1 MSNQL
6 KRLCKKFVAV
16 VVSLTVVSSMT
27 VTSRIPNVEAASSF
41 RDVSNHAFYYEAVT
55 ELAQRG
61 VLGGYEDGT
70 FKPNRPV
77 TRAEATKIIAFD
89 LGLAYKN
96 VYSYSPFR
104 DVVASDW
111 FYQPVTALTLAGG
124 IGGYGDGTFR
134 PNQTITR
141 AEMASLLVKAYQLST
156 NRNVYLPFQ
165 DIPANSWYASAVK
178 VLYANQVTSGKS
190 AVSFAPNDAVT
201 RGEMAAFVHKAGK
214 VSKEVEESPVN
225 QVPWVNSGVLEKITS
240 NSVKISGL
248 TYSMVSGVK
257 NILGTHNDAV
267 LNGAKIEVEQ
277 SNGLIKKIEKLELNK
292 SGRSSS
298 KVVLDGKNG
307 TIDGDLVISADY
319 VTVEN
324 MTVQGDFI
332 ITNKLKNDFYAEDL
346 NVRSDTMINS
356 DDGGKIVFEDSK
368 LQAVKVNSEDVRI
381 EARGSATAN
390 YFIFTKDATIISE
403 KTISKIIVDKKDV
416 DLILGTNTKVYNIE
430 LPRSVDLKDV
440 VASRSQRE
448 NIEHINGWD
457 NPEYDPYD
465 YYDDD
470 DDDDDDVRYINGGH
484 YGKLTIRE
492 DAHIRNVSVDELILD
507 PGNNGDVTLNNVEVD
522 YITIKSGGTNSIR
535 LIDTT
540 VFKTIT
546 VENDRTIRIVF
557 GSGTDVNRVILETA
571 AILDAGTSN
580 ADINEVEIR
589 PTSGNDVIS
598 FNGDA
603 FSDTYVTVSKPAF
616 VETVRNT
623 ELRKITVT
631 AETGSVFL
639 ETATE
644 TLYISGKAEVI
655 IDNAKIKDVI
665 MAALQAVL
673 NIRSSATITGT
684 LTILA
689 DGTIKVANQNSIAHA
704 TLEKAPGIYVNAAQY
719 ILDQIKVN
727 PTLKP
732 VGSPLEISS
741 ISASN
746 GNIAVMLNR
755 EPPGG
760 LAADNFTFTISI
772 NGGEPKTLD
781 ITKAN
786 TGSNPATFTFEPIQ
800 KTAAK
805 QMVTIV
811 ATYYLANGE
820 DLTKSTSFVVDEKE
834 NHVPVAQTVTVDPI
848 YEGGGPIEFTAS
860 QLATDL
866 DRDEL
871 TIVGATSSNLDV
883 ATARIEGG
891 KLIITPAADV
901 SGDGVTIVAVDV
913 SDGKEK
919 VTVTFEVVV
928 KNSNHA
934 PVAEIV
940 TVDPVYEGAPAIEFT
955 ASQLAT
961 DPDGDELT
969 IVGATSSNLDIA
981 TARIEGGKLI
991 ITPAVDVSGDG
1002 VTTVTVD
1009 VSDGKEKVT
1018 VTFEVVVKNINHAP
1032 VAEKVTVAPV
1042 IEGAPAIE
1050 FTVSQLAT
1058 DPDGDELTIVGA
1070 TSSNPDIA
1078 AVKIEAG
1085 KLIIIP
1091 AVDVSGDGVTTV
1103 TVDVSDGKEK
1113 VTVTFEVVVKNSN
1126 HAPIAEKVTVA
1137 PVIEGTPAIEF
1148 TASQLATDPDGD
1160 ELTIVGATSSNP
1172 DIAAVRIE
1180 AGKLIVTPAADVV
1193 EDGVTTVEVDVSDGK
1208 ETIQVAFTLQVKNI
1222 KYAISLPMRQLNER
1236 ETARYTV
1243 PELVSDEKYNS
1254 YTFVPG
1260 SVTSTKTEV
1269 ATATI
1274 GSGGVLEIKANEVA
1288 TDTTTTITVEVTN
1301 SKGKI
1306 LLTFDVNVK
1315 NVKE

>member
-1 MSNQL
+1 MSNRL

-70 FKPNRPV
+70 FKPKRPV
-77 TRAEATKIIAFD
+77 TRAEAAKIIAFD

-96 VYSYSPFR
+96 AYSYSPFH

-141 AEMASLLVKAYQLST
+141 AEMASLLVKAYRLST

-248 TYSMVSGVK
+248 TYSLASGVK

-381 EARGSATAN
+381 EARGSTTAN

-440 VASRSQRE
+440 VASQSQRE

-492 DAHIRNVSVDELILD
+492 DAHIRNVFVDELILD

-603 FSDTYVTVSKPAF
+603 FSDTYVAVSKPAF

-631 AETGSVFL
+631 AETGSIFL
-639 ETATE
+639 ETATN

-655 IDNAKIKDVI
+655 IDNTKIKDVI

-689 DGTIKVANQNSIAHA
+689 DGTIKVANHNSIAHA

-746 GNIAVMLNR
+746 GNIAVMPNR

-760 LAADNFTFTISI
+760 LAADHFTFTISI

-800 KTAAK
+800 KTVAK
-805 QMVTIV
+805 QTVTIV
-811 ATYYLANGE
+811 ATYHLANGE

-834 NHVPVAQTVTVDPI
+834 NHLPVAQTVTVDPI

-860 QLATDL
+860 QLATDP
-866 DRDEL
+866 DGDEL

-883 ATARIEGG
+883 ATVRIEGG
-891 KLIITPAADV
+891 KLMITPAADV

-919 VTVTFEVVV
+919 ATVTFEVVV

-961 DPDGDELT
+961 DPDGDEL
-969 IVGATSSNLDIA
+969 I
-981 TARIEGGKLI
+981 
-991 ITPAVDVSGDG
+991 
-1002 VTTVTVD
+1002 
-1009 VSDGKEKVT
+1009 
-1018 VTFEVVVKNINHAP
+1018 
-1032 VAEKVTVAPV
+1032 
-1042 IEGAPAIE
+1042 
-1050 FTVSQLAT
+1050 
-1058 DPDGDELTIVGA
+1058 IVGA